1 MNPRQACLA
10 CLEREPV
17 ALLEAALWIAA
28 EHDRS
33 VEPAASLAVLQDL
46 QRDISTHLPMLPLC
60 ELAQPLLRQLNAL
73 GFQQDEYH
81 PLRPHAAMMDKVLH
95 SRDRCG
101 IPCR

>member
-33 VEPAASLAVLQDL
+33 VDPADGLAGFTSCSARSVPPADAAL
-46 QRDISTHLPMLPLC
+46 S
-60 ELAQPLLRQLNAL
+60 ELAQPLLRQLSPGLPA
-73 GFQQDEYH
+73 G
-81 PLRPHAAMMDKVLH
+81 
-95 SRDRCG
+95 
-101 IPCR
+101 